1 MLFLN
6 FPPNSG
12 TVIFM
17 AKPAYCPSSNSKHS
31 LSFPIDNCV
40 NCKCACWDTLGFLPI
55 PSIDPPA
62 FIYGVYR
69 PPVLSLTLKTWLFLI
84 ISFLIWYLLGFTPR
98 LSKSQTLIFF
108 LWISQEFFLM
118 YFISVRRAVKGFLG
132 RCCVC
137 RGWLADQHAVTW
149 WGWNAQARDCTQ
161 LTWGSYRVINSHFLS
176 LPTCHTKQP
185 ILNK

>member
-1 MLFLN
+1 MCLLRY
-6 FPPNSG
+6 SG
-12 TVIFM
+12 RF
-17 AKPAYCPSSNSKHS
+17 ARP
-31 LSFPIDNCV
+31 F
-40 NCKCACWDTLGFLPI
+40 
-55 PSIDPPA
+55 
-62 FIYGVYR
+62 YR
-69 PPVLSLTLKTWLFLI
+69 PTCLYLWCVQTSSAVLTLKAWLFLI
-84 ISFLIWYLLGFTPR
+84 ISFLIWYLLGFTAG

-149 WGWNAQARDCTQ
+149 WGWNAQARDWTQ